1 MEDPSGRV
9 SAVIRKLFTLIIGY
23 QVKWYNSAQ
32 VFSRCCSDHN
42 LVRHFLASIP
52 EGRVIT
58 SGYPGLVLRHLER
71 ERGGQKK
78 GLNAHPIDG
87 VWPSKFQKRGGIN
100 QGKAPS
106 KGCAYKLAPQR
117 HLVF

>member
-1 MEDPSGRV
+1 MGVLNAEILV
-9 SAVIRKLFTLIIGY
+9 SCNAIHSLV
-23 QVKWYNSAQ
+23 VNS
-32 VFSRCCSDHN
+32 V
-42 LVRHFLASIP
+42 LGI
-52 EGRVIT
+52 

-78 GLNAHPIDG
+78 GPNAHPIDG
-87 VWPSKFQKRGGIN
+87 VGPSKFQKRGEIN

>member
-58 SGYPGLVLRHLER
+58 NHKTSRY
-71 ERGGQKK
+71 RGGERTFSDRDK
-78 GLNAHPIDG
+78 GLRNSVREGRESPHLR
-87 VWPSKFQKRGGIN
+87 RG
-100 QGKAPS
+100 
-106 KGCAYKLAPQR
+106 
-117 HLVF
+117 

>member
-1 MEDPSGRV
+1 MTSPFPCERGNR
-9 SAVIRKLFTLIIGY
+9 ALF
-23 QVKWYNSAQ
+23 A
-32 VFSRCCSDHN
+32 CP
-42 LVRHFLASIP
+42 FLLFP
-52 EGRVIT
+52 LGDEV

-71 ERGGQKK
+71 ERGGKKK
-78 GLNAHPIDG
+78 GPNAHPIDG
-87 VWPSKFQKRGGIN
+87 VGPSKFQKRGEIN

>member
-1 MEDPSGRV
+1 MTGQIQ
-9 SAVIRKLFTLIIGY
+9 ATH
-23 QVKWYNSAQ
+23 
-32 VFSRCCSDHN
+32 C
-42 LVRHFLASIP
+42 
-52 EGRVIT
+52 

-78 GLNAHPIDG
+78 GPNAHPIDG

>member
-1 MEDPSGRV
+1 MC
-9 SAVIRKLFTLIIGY
+9 LFFRPVLYGTAALTTG
-23 QVKWYNSAQ
+23 Q
-32 VFSRCCSDHN
+32 
-42 LVRHFLASIP
+42 P
-52 EGRVIT
+52 G

-78 GLNAHPIDG
+78 GPNARPIDG
-87 VWPSKFQKRGGIN
+87 VGPSKFQKRGEIN